1 MEVFRRASED
11 VVCTQMPIEFWLIQ
25 YITLNLVRKKNIKAM
40 DAMDIHFS
48 LNDPKRTHP

>member
-11 VVCTQMPIEFWLIQ
+11 VVCTQMPIEFCWIQ
-25 YITLNLVRKKNIKAM
+25 YITLNLVRKKNIKVM